1 VGRTEEG
8 IVDAE
13 GPIPPTS
20 SPPPGARP
28 LYTSYGGSGGRLN
41 APAPGPTGGF
51 GRAVAIAAVVVG
63 LAVAAILA
71 LGLRDGSGNGT
82 PFSPIAEAAET
93 TAGQSGARF
102 SGTGQARGSGFE
114 MSMRFRGAFNGE
126 TDRSMIRMQTST
138 PAAPQVAQMM
148 NPFVGVT
155 DEASMYMSSPAFA
168 SELPDG
174 KTWMKLDLS
183 EFGADDAASM
193 ETGSIDGRAVLSQL
207 EMVSDDARALGAEKV
222 RGVPTTHYAAT
233 LDPEL
238 RAEQLREAGSDLGA
252 QVVESQGGAAT
263 ADVWVDHRGLVRRTA
278 ATIPFGI
285 VAGPGATMSMTMDF
299 YGFGAAPEID
309 VPSDEEAFDAT
320 DLARDGLESALGD
333 GA

>member
-1 VGRTEEG
+1 M
-8 IVDAE
+8 DAD
-13 GPIPPTS
+13 GTPPPTS

-28 LYTSYGGSGGRLN
+28 LYPCHGGSGRRLD
-41 APAPGPTGGF
+41 APAPGPTGGL

-71 LGLRDGSGNGT
+71 LGLRDGSGDGT

-102 SGTGQARGSGFE
+102 SGTGHARSSGFE
-114 MSMRFRGAFNGE
+114 MSMRFKGAFNGE
-126 TDRSMIRMQTST
+126 TDRSTMRMQTST
-138 PAAPQVAQMM
+138 PAAPQVAEMM

-155 DEASMYMSSPAFA
+155 AGSTMYMSSPAFTG
-168 SELPDG
+168 ELPDG
-174 KTWMKLDLS
+174 KTWMKLDMS
-183 EFGADDAASM
+183 GFGGDGDVSTK
-193 ETGSIDGRAVLSQL
+193 TGSIDGRAVLAQL
-207 EMVSDDARALGAEKV
+207 EMVSDDARTVATEKV

-263 ADVWVDHRGLVRRTA
+263 IDVWVDHHGLVRRTA
-278 ATIPFGI
+278 TTIPFGLI
-285 VAGPGATMSMTMDF
+285 AGPGATMSMTIDF

-309 VPSDEEAFDAT
+309 VPADEQAFDAT
-320 DLARDGLESALGD
+320 DLAREGLASAM
-333 GA
+333 GAGS